1 LERGRG
7 WLVFAFDI
15 QHYLDF
21 TIVAIKHIQ
30 IQLIYYQV
38 IMSALLQVRSA
49 TADTSRSVLHLV
61 HTAVDAEIQ
70 RLAMGISLADKRLA
84 VFEGKYHVSSETFIE
99 TFASEDLEG
108 GDDEYVEWAGE
119 YKLRVRLQEHLRQLQ
134 EVEYAVA

>member
-1 LERGRG
+1 
-7 WLVFAFDI
+7 
-15 QHYLDF
+15 
-21 TIVAIKHIQ
+21 
-30 IQLIYYQV
+30 
-38 IMSALLQVRSA
+38 MSALLQVRSA
-49 TADTSRSVLHLV
+49 TADTSRAVLHLV

-70 RLAMGISLADKRLA
+70 RLALGISLAEKRLA

-119 YKLRVRLQEHLRQLQ
+119 YKLRMRLQEHLRQLQ